1 MDTHNKNDKQ
11 ENSLQKDT
19 KVMHQIPLQDSPKD
33 TYTLESN
40 DYQGIGKKRFGRLLG
55 DSDGQDTNQNSD
67 NNKRFIDIVYDKIHE
82 VIGGSNPN
90 QFFLLT
96 LPGQALSAQDFA
108 YDYKNNAPKGPT
120 VEANESRLANK
131 LFDPCRIT
139 GGDNGL
145 TLPYQYRSALDALSP
160 KLNGKLANAKNELR
174 RLLLSEYPYDFGDEV
189 QKSYT
194 LQEVFFRLY
203 DDWVE
208 AMQKWSELQN
218 KQKKELRQKYPNN
231 TQEDNVKYNDAYL
244 EWYETVAESYLNAI
258 NEKMSKILS
267 VFSPNDMKILE
278 GILDSGSGAELQQ
291 ARQTLINTEKITP
304 DGGYVYPVK
313 FNPTNWFELLT
324 TSFTP
329 IDLLESPAAIATKM
343 QSLSS
348 RRLKLAAQINQL
360 TALIPSTKE
369 IQDAKKKVEDSQKT
383 LNEARKGLNAA
394 YSGIFDV
401 ALDIAAVIKPDNED
415 IKKVLNKLEKNV
427 DDKDKQESAI
437 QAIIDKLKGENN
449 QVCKAQQNLL
459 DASRQ
464 LTDSLAK
471 SIQEKNL
478 KQLESALI
486 PLKAQLEEIDS
497 QTQALQGKMQIAHNT
512 QADDSNSQND
522 TTPPGV
528 PEGYTQI
535 LIQESMSTM
544 ENATEQK
551 ASSEQSTSGAGF
563 WFFGGNHQ
571 NTTASDSF
579 KNVTDDKAATIEI
592 GMNIAKVGIERE
604 WFNPGVF
611 ALTKDMFNV
620 TTLKIAPNPET
631 PYTEINDGRLEAM
644 SSCIFPCYPVAM
656 VIARDISIKISG
668 KKGDMESFAESTE
681 SHAATGGGFL
691 FFNGSKSSSNSSSD
705 SAVCSSATDNTIT
718 LKFSTPQIIGYYLEV
733 TSADK
738 STPIDSISQDEDR
751 AGFVTIEQFVASYR
765 KILEEIKKQK

>member
-369 IQDAKKKVEDSQKT
+369 T
-383 LNEARKGLNAA
+383 R
-394 YSGIFDV
+394 
-401 ALDIAAVIKPDNED
+401 
-415 IKKVLNKLEKNV
+415 
-427 DDKDKQESAI
+427 
-437 QAIIDKLKGENN
+437 
-449 QVCKAQQNLL
+449 C
-459 DASRQ
+459 
-464 LTDSLAK
+464 
-471 SIQEKNL
+471 
-478 KQLESALI
+478 
-486 PLKAQLEEIDS
+486 
-497 QTQALQGKMQIAHNT
+497 
-512 QADDSNSQND
+512 
-522 TTPPGV
+522 
-528 PEGYTQI
+528 
-535 LIQESMSTM
+535 
-544 ENATEQK
+544 
-551 ASSEQSTSGAGF
+551 
-563 WFFGGNHQ
+563 
-571 NTTASDSF
+571 
-579 KNVTDDKAATIEI
+579 
-592 GMNIAKVGIERE
+592 
-604 WFNPGVF
+604 
-611 ALTKDMFNV
+611 
-620 TTLKIAPNPET
+620 
-631 PYTEINDGRLEAM
+631 
-644 SSCIFPCYPVAM
+644 
-656 VIARDISIKISG
+656 
-668 KKGDMESFAESTE
+668 
-681 SHAATGGGFL
+681 
-691 FFNGSKSSSNSSSD
+691 
-705 SAVCSSATDNTIT
+705 
-718 LKFSTPQIIGYYLEV
+718 
-733 TSADK
+733 
-738 STPIDSISQDEDR
+738 
-751 AGFVTIEQFVASYR
+751 
-765 KILEEIKKQK
+765 